1 MHNDW
6 LRKQVRSDR
15 LTSEDANRGQG
26 RIKGDRSTSKYGSE
40 GAMSTKD
47 GNEGMNIAIADF
59 FQYHIGYCEIS
70 E

>member
-1 MHNDW
+1 MLNDW
-6 LRKQVRSDR
+6 RCDR
-15 LTSEDANRGQG
+15 P
-26 RIKGDRSTSKYGSE
+26 KSKYDSE